1 MNVVIAKYDT
11 HIVRVILDYGT
22 DGDLKNRYTR
32 KEQFMLFDLFKT
44 FD

>member
-22 DGDLKNRYTR
+22 DGDSKIGAHE
-32 KEQFMLFDLFKT
+32 EQFLLFDLFKS